1 MLAALAVVGGFAV
14 YRQSRTAAQLRL
26 QNQRYLP
33 VSVLLNRLYNNQDTL
48 DVQLE
53 RLSTTRDPTAR
64 TWLQSA
70 RRVRRAVVARARSQL
85 GLARHDAISPADQG
99 LIAQLLQELS
109 TVDVSFRESEA
120 QYQTLYDALALGDH
134 QQAQHTYRTLALAE
148 QSSLATLREAARVIE
163 VRMAALADDAVAEQR
178 QTLRVLAAATTIAL
192 GFGLVML
199 ISARN
204 ALLPLSQLIARVRAV
219 ASGDLRVQLVRA
231 REDEIGELAG
241 EFDKMVTSVR
251 DRDTELRA
259 NAERIRAAERHLEQ
273 VVATLRAA
281 VIVVN
286 HERVIETANP
296 ATDTLA
302 AGVSVRGMRFD
313 DSPFSALVT
322 VRALIESVLAGGS
335 AAEASS
341 VRFGDCSL
349 DVAVA
354 PFALPGRSAPGVLL
368 VLDDVTSREQARADV
383 LKSERLAAIGRMA
396 AHVTHEVRNP
406 LTSLALNAEMLQDE
420 LVENRTDGSSGKMTG
435 ALRLLSA
442 MQREV
447 DHLTAIT
454 EEYLRVARLPA
465 PRLEREELGALVRAV
480 ADFVRPE
487 LSRANVELELRIEPA
502 FVAVDEGQIRQGL
515 VNLLRNAREAI
526 GSVRDVGGKI
536 LIEVALRGARA
547 ELVVQDNGPGIDP
560 AIRDRLFELF
570 ATTKEKGTGLGL
582 SLTREIF
589 LAHGG
594 GVQVCDALGSDGS
607 AVSGAR
613 FVLWLPSLEQA
624 PHADPTVDRT
634 GPAST
639 SGEMS

>member
-1 MLAALAVVGGFAV
+1 MLAALAVVGGFAL

-26 QNQRYLP
+26 QNQHYLP

-53 RLSTTRDPTAR
+53 RFSTTRDPAAR
-64 TWLQSA
+64 TWLQGA
-70 RRVRRAVVARARSQL
+70 RRVRRGVVGRARS
-85 GLARHDAISPADQG
+85 
-99 LIAQLLQELS
+99 ELS
-109 TVDVSFRESEA
+109 FAKVDAVSVQDRTLIDRLTAGISAVDSRFRESEV
-120 QYQTLYDALALGDH
+120 QYQALYDALALGDRQRA
-134 QQAQHTYRTLALAE
+134 QQGYRTLAEAE
-148 QSSLATLREAARVIE
+148 QLSLATLRDAARE
-163 VRMAALADDAVAEQR
+163 LELRMAALADDAVQEQR

-199 ISARN
+199 FSARS
-204 ALLPLSQLIARVRAV
+204 ALLPLSLLIAKVRAV
-219 ASGDLRVQLVRA
+219 AGGDLRAQPIRA
-231 REDEIGELAG
+231 RDDEIGELAT
-241 EFDKMVTSVR
+241 EFDKMVVAVR

-281 VIVVN
+281 VLVVS
-286 HERVIETANP
+286 HKKLIDSANP
-296 ATDTLA
+296 ATLLLA
-302 AGVSVRGMRFD
+302 PAFAFEGSRFD
-313 DSPFSALVT
+313 QSPFASLTAV
-322 VRALIESVLAGGS
+322 VEAVDRVLAGEG
-335 AAEASS
+335 ACEFSS
-341 VRFGDCSL
+341 IEFGDRSL
-349 DVAVA
+349 DAAVA
-354 PFALPGRSAPGVLL
+354 PFVLPGRAERGALV

-406 LTSLALNAEMLQDE
+406 LTSLALNAEMLQEE
-420 LVENRTDGSSGKMTG
+420 LLESNVGVSAT
-435 ALRLLSA
+435 RLVTA

-465 PRLEREELGALVRAV
+465 PRLEREELGALVQAV
-480 ADFVRPE
+480 ADFMGPE
-487 LSRANVELELRIEPA
+487 LARANVEMVLKIDRV

-526 GSVRDVGGKI
+526 GSIRDAGGKVQ
-536 LIEVALRGARA
+536 IEVALRDGRA
-547 ELVVQDNGPGIDP
+547 ELSVQDNGPGIEP
-560 AIRDRLFELF
+560 SIRARLFELF

-594 GVQVCDALGSDGS
+594 GVDVLDAVDSSGST
-607 AVSGAR
+607 VSGAR
-613 FVLWLPSLEQA
+613 FVLWLPALAEEL
-624 PHADPTVDRT
+624 
-634 GPAST
+634 
-639 SGEMS
+639 GERQ

>member
-14 YRQSRTAAQLRL
+14 YRQSRTAVQLRL

-53 RLSTTRDPTAR
+53 RLSATRDPAAR

-70 RRVRRAVVARARSQL
+70 RRVRRGVVARARSELSLAQL
-85 GLARHDAISPADQG
+85 DAVSPADRA
-99 LIAQLLQELS
+99 LIERLVSALLS
-109 TVDVSFRESEA
+109 VDTRFRESET

-134 QQAQHTYRTLALAE
+134 QRAQSTYRTLAEAE
-148 QSSLATLREAARVIE
+148 QASLATLRDAAREIE
-163 VRMAALADDAVAEQR
+163 LRMAALANEAVQQQR
-178 QTLRVLAAATTIAL
+178 ETLRVLAAATTVAL
-192 GFGLVML
+192 GFGLLML
-199 ISARN
+199 FSARS

-219 ASGDLRVQLVRA
+219 AGGDLRAQTVRA
-231 REDEIGELAG
+231 RDDEIGELAT
-241 EFDKMVTSVR
+241 EFDKMVVAVR
-251 DRDTELRA
+251 DRDTELRE

-273 VVATLRAA
+273 VVATLRAG
-281 VIVVN
+281 VMVVN
-286 HERVIETANP
+286 FEKVIESANP
-296 ATDTLA
+296 ATKLLS
-302 AGVSVRGMRFD
+302 GGLSVEGMALSE
-313 DSPFSALVT
+313 SPFSSLQT
-322 VRALIESVLAGGS
+322 VVDAVEKVVNGGS
-335 AAEASS
+335 ACEFSS
-341 VRFGDCSL
+341 VRFGERSL
-349 DVAVA
+349 DAAVA
-354 PFALPGRSAPGVLL
+354 PFVLPGRTERGALV
-368 VLDDVTSREQARADV
+368 VLDDVTLREQARSDV

-406 LTSLALNAEMLQDE
+406 LTSLALNAEMLHDE
-420 LVENRTDGSSGKMTG
+420 LIESSIGPSATKLVT
-435 ALRLLSA
+435 A

-465 PRLEREELGALVRAV
+465 PRLEREELGALVEAV

-487 LSRANVELELRIEPA
+487 LTRANVALELKIERVV
-502 FVAVDEGQIRQGL
+502 VAVDEGQIRQGL

-526 GSVRDVGGKI
+526 SSIRDTDGKI
-536 LIEVALRGARA
+536 LIELHVVDGMA
-547 ELVVQDNGPGIDP
+547 ELSVQDNGPGIDP
-560 AIRDRLFELF
+560 AIRARLFELF

-594 GVQVCDALGSDGS
+594 GVRVEDAVRPKVGPEGSSMDSEQS

-613 FVLWLPSLEQA
+613 FVLWLPALAEEVGDL
-624 PHADPTVDRT
+624 P
-634 GPAST
+634 
-639 SGEMS
+639 